1 MGFYIRNRP
10 SSIDFGGPVP
20 GGIKWLLIA
29 NTAVFVPYYLQIPLL
44 DELLNLGALNT
55 SWVIRGAIWQPF
67 TYLFLH
73 GGIWHILMNMLMLWM
88 FGADLERDWGRRR
101 FMNYYFVCGVGAGL
115 CVVAADL
122 LTGGP
127 FRPTIGASG
136 AIFGVLVA
144 FGLLYPHRT
153 VLFMFIFPIPA
164 WVFVAILG
172 GWNLLDA
179 IAASRSGMSSGVSY
193 VAHLGGLAIG
203 FIYLRYKPSF
213 LTIDWA
219 ASYRQWQL
227 RRAKRKFEVYM
238 KKKDRSDGGGWV
250 N

>member
-1 MGFYIRNRP
+1 M
-10 SSIDFGGPVP
+10 SITSKLKVP
-20 GGIKWLLIA
+20 GNVYTTAESIA
-29 NTAVFVPYYLQIPLL
+29 NTVVFVPYYLRIPLL
-44 DELLNLGALNT
+44 DELLNLGALNAG
-55 SWVIRGAIWQPF
+55 WVIRGAIWQPF

-88 FGADLERDWGRRR
+88 FGSDLERDWGRRR
-101 FMNYYFVCGVGAGL
+101 FLNYYFVCGVGAGI

-122 LTGGP
+122 LKGSP
-127 FRPTIGASG
+127 YLPTIGASG
-136 AIFGVLVA
+136 AIFGVLLA
-144 FGLLYPHRT
+144 FGLLCPNRT

-164 WVFVAILG
+164 CVFVAILG

-193 VAHLGGLAIG
+193 VAHLSGLAIG
-203 FIYLRYKPSF
+203 YIYLRYKPSF